1 MQLNEDTGAQRED
14 ADSNQLPKQQ
24 NLQKQ

>member
-14 ADSNQLPKQQ
+14 ADSNKLPKQQ
-24 NLQKQ
+24 NLQK